1 MDERKPLVLI
11 VEDDE
16 EMARLNAR
24 LLIRQGYDAL
34 TALTANVAQAMFSSR
49 RPDLLVLDIELPD
62 GDGRALCRGFRQE
75 SDTPVLFLTGKAGI
89 GDRIEGLDAGGD
101 YYLTKP
107 YDKEEFLAVV
117 KSLMR
122 RAELARKK
130 VEEAFVIR
138 RGPLTL
144 MLAERKAYVGG
155 RDAGLTTKEFAVL
168 LLLVQ
173 NEDREIS
180 CEQIY
185 ESVWGIKM
193 NDDPHAVRLHLSRL
207 KKKLGEE
214 GTDGFSILTGYRKG
228 YSFTLQ

>member
-24 LLIRQGYDAL
+24 LLKRQGYDAL
-34 TALTANVAQAMFSSR
+34 AAFTAKAAQELFLGK

-62 GDGRALCRGFRQE
+62 GDGRSLCREFKRE
-75 SDTPVLFLTGKAGI
+75 SDTPVLFLTGRAGT
-89 GDRIEGLDAGGD
+89 GDRIDGLDAGGD

-107 YDKEEFLAVV
+107 YDRDEFLAVAR
-117 KSLMR
+117 SLMR

-130 VEEAFVIR
+130 VEEAFVIS
-138 RGPLTL
+138 RGPLTM
-144 MLAERKAYVGG
+144 MLAERKAYVHG
-155 RDAGLTTKEFAVL
+155 RDAGLTIKEFAIL

-173 NEDREIS
+173 NENREIS

-193 NDDPHAVRLHLSRL
+193 NDDPHAVRLHVSRL
-207 KKKLGEE
+207 KKKLGKEE
-214 GTDGFSILTGYRKG
+214 TDGFSILTGYRKG

>member
-1 MDERKPLVLI
+1 MDERKPLILI

-16 EMARLNAR
+16 EMARFNAR
-24 LLIRQGYDAL
+24 LLMRQGYDAL
-34 TALTANVAQAMFSSR
+34 TAFTAAVAQSLFSSR

-62 GDGRALCRGFRQE
+62 GDGRSLCRGFRRE
-75 SDTPVLFLTGKAGI
+75 SDTPVLFLTGRGSTD
-89 GDRIEGLDAGGD
+89 DRIEGLDAGGD

-107 YDKEEFLAVV
+107 YDRDEFLAVV

-122 RAELARKK
+122 RVELARKK

-144 MLAERKAYVGG
+144 MLSDRKAFVNG
-155 RDAGLTTKEFAVL
+155 RDAGLTPKEFAVL

-173 NEDREIS
+173 NEDSEIP
-180 CEQIY
+180 CEHIY
-185 ESVWGIKM
+185 QSVWGIKM
-193 NDDPHAVRLHLSRL
+193 NDDPHPLRLHISRL
-207 KKKLGEE
+207 KKKLGERE
-214 GTDGFSILTGYRKG
+214 TGGFYIFTGYRKG